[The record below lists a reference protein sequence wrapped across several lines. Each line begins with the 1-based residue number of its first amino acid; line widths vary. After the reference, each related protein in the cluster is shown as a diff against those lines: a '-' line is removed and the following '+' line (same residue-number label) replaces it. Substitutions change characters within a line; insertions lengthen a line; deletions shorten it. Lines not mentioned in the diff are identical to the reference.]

1 MTTLY
6 CHPNNDYTGSTRV
19 LADII
24 RSDKESTNLKVI
36 TTKHKSGLLL
46 DIPDLK
52 IINVPHPLYKGR
64 FKPLKLL
71 NLLSDLGYNLFFFFT
86 ALRYMGGVD
95 MVYVNTI
102 LPFGGVLAAK
112 LRKKPV
118 TYHIH
123 EKIFIKWH
131 MLFVRIAEMIFNNT
145 SAKRIYVS
153 EYTKKC
159 YARRDDC
166 QEVVRYNRLPSEF
179 INDIH
184 VRPVEE
190 RPLNTI
196 MMVTSLSRFKGV
208 FVFIELAKRLT
219 QYRFIMVISADKVSI
234 DRYIGED
241 LPENLEIYPAQ
252 KSLSHFYFDADLV
265 VNLSNPFFLVE
276 TFGLTIIEAMA
287 FGIPVIAPKAGGPLE
302 IIHDKVDGILT
313 DVTDVENVATHISGI
328 LENRQR
334 YAEMSKNALAN
345 VIRFM

>member
-6 CHPNNDYTGSTRV
+6 CHPYNDYTGSTRV

-24 RSDKESTNLKVI
+24 KSDNESTNLRVI
-36 TTKHKSGLLL
+36 TTKKEGGLLS

-64 FKPLKLL
+64 FKPLKLWNL
-71 NLLSDLGYNLFFFFT
+71 VSDLFYNLLFFFT
-86 ALRYMGGVD
+86 ALRYARGVD
-95 MVYVNTI
+95 KVYINTI

-112 LRKKPV
+112 LCNKPV
-118 TYHIH
+118 IYHIH

-131 MLFVRIAEMIFNNT
+131 MLFVRVAEMVFNKT

-153 EYTKKC
+153 EYTKAC

-166 QEVVRYNRLPSEF
+166 QEIVHYNRLSTDF
-179 INDIH
+179 INNIR

-208 FVFIELAKRLT
+208 FTFIELAKRLS
-219 QYRFIMVISADKVSI
+219 QYRFIMVVSADKSSI
-234 DRYIGED
+234 DQYIGVN
-241 LPENLEIYPAQ
+241 LPENLVVYPSQ
-252 KSLSHFYFDADLV
+252 ENLSDFYFGADLV

-302 IIHDKVDGILT
+302 IIHDKEDGILT